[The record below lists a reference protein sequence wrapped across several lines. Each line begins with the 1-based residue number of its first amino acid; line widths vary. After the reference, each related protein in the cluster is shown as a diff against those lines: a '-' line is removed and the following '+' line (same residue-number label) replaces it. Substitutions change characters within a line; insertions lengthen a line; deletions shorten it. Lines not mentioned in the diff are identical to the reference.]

1 MKKRDRNLHKIRK
14 RNARIFP
21 IYKMF
26 SWDLLFF
33 YPIQFLFYTITKG
46 INTSQILIANSIFL
60 LVKAIAKIPAVH
72 ISNKVGSAKSIVI
85 GNCFMVLHTLFLI
98 IFPGFAGV
106 IIANIMMA
114 LGFAFKELGED
125 ELLFDSVSTK
135 GGSGLYSKIN
145 YKGTSLYYL
154 LDGMASL
161 ASGYFFLRD
170 NYLPIYISLA
180 FIIIATLI
188 SLGFGD
194 IHPVDK
200 KKVTYKKRLVAKAR
214 QLRHQRRDY
223 FKVVL
228 GSSRLRSFIIFNTIY
243 YSLFLLAGVYVRN
256 IFLDLGVS
264 EINYAIVFAI
274 TSIVSGL
281 VIAFTKFIEKA
292 FKNKTLTIMSMS
304 YSVCCIILGIVTMFV
319 SGKGIIAFSTILII
333 IMSVD
338 RALWYAIK
346 YKYLMHFTLHKDR
359 NPITFVSETLGC
371 LGAAITSIIGSI
383 IVEFIP
389 ASKALTYTTIVFF
402 ILLVISIL
410 YMRTRFG
417 LKPSKYKKEDIRL
430 GI

>member
-1 MKKRDRNLHKIRK
+1 MKKGDRTLHKIRK

-46 INTSQILIANSIFL
+46 INTSQILVANSIFL

-98 IFPGFAGV
+98 IIPGFTGV

-194 IHPVDK
+194 IHPVDE
-200 KKVTYKKRLVAKAR
+200 KKVTYKKRL
-214 QLRHQRRDY
+214 
-223 FKVVL
+223 
-228 GSSRLRSFIIFNTIY
+228 IIFNTIY
-243 YSLFLLAGVYVRN
+243 YSLFLLAGVYVKK
-256 IFLDLGVS
+256 IFLDLGIS

-281 VIAFTKFIEKA
+281 VIVFTKLIEKK
-292 FKNKTLTIMSMS
+292 FKNKTLTIMSLS
-304 YSVCCIILGIVTMFV
+304 YVICSLIMGTTTMFL
-319 SGKGIIAFSTILII
+319 SGKGVIAFSTFLII
-333 IMSVD
+333 IMSID

-371 LGAAITSIIGSI
+371 IGAAITSIVGSI
-383 IVEFIP
+383 IVEFIH
-389 ASKALTYTTIVFF
+389 ASNALTYVGIVFF
-402 ILLVISIL
+402 ILLIISIL

>member
-1 MKKRDRNLHKIRK
+1 MKKGDRKLHKIRK

-46 INTSQILIANSIFL
+46 INTSQILVANSIFL

-98 IFPGFAGV
+98 IIPGFTGV

-194 IHPVDK
+194 IHPVDE

-223 FKVVL
+223 FRVVM
-228 GSSRLRSFIIFNTIY
+228 GSSRLRAFIIFNTIY
-243 YSLFLLAGVYVRN
+243 YSLFLLAGVYVKK
-256 IFLDLGVS
+256 IFLDLGIS

-281 VIAFTKFIEKA
+281 VIVFTKLIEKK
-292 FKNKTLTIMSMS
+292 FKNKTLTIMSLS
-304 YSVCCIILGIVTMFV
+304 YVICSLIMGTTTMFL
-319 SGKGIIAFSTILII
+319 SGKGVIAFSTFLII
-333 IMSVD
+333 IMS
-338 RALWYAIK
+338 IQK
-346 YKYLMHFTLHKDR
+346 
-359 NPITFVSETLGC
+359 
-371 LGAAITSIIGSI
+371 IGK
-383 IVEFIP
+383 F
-389 ASKALTYTTIVFF
+389 
-402 ILLVISIL
+402 
-410 YMRTRFG
+410 
-417 LKPSKYKKEDIRL
+417 
-430 GI
+430 